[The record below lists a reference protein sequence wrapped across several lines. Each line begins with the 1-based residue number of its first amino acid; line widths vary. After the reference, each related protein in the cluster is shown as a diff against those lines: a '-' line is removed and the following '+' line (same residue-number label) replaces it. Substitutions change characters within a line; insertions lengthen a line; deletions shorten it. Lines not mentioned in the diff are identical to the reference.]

1 MTAPPPIRV
10 VSAYHLRRLFNERRL
25 AEAARSGE
33 LTTQLRKDS
42 HPSPPQAPE
51 PVCTRSQAVVYLDAD
66 GNQIALVH
74 QYMRRDGTLGASG
87 LPDPKWLLH
96 EGEVL
101 IPEE

>member
-1 MTAPPPIRV
+1 M
-10 VSAYHLRRLFNERRL
+10 
-25 AEAARSGE
+25 
-33 LTTQLRKDS
+33 
-42 HPSPPQAPE
+42 
-51 PVCTRSQAVVYLDAD
+51 YLDAD

-74 QYMRRDGTLGASG
+74 QYLRRDGTLGASG